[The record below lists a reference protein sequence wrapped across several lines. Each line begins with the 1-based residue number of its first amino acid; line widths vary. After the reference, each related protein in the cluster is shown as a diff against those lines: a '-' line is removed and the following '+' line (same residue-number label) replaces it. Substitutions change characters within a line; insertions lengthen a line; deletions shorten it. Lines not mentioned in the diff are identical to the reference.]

1 MSEKPVS
8 KKTDLLNAVM
18 YPHRSLGPAGFNWV
32 MGIMAGMALVLAVLF
47 WSLGAWPIAAFLA
60 VDVVIVW
67 IAFRINFDRARERER
82 VRLTEHS
89 LIVEKSGPG
98 QRTRRWAFSPGHI
111 SVNLRDAGEHHCALH
126 LNGAEHSM
134 EIGAFLSPKERE
146 EAAAM
151 LKAALAEWRDPLRTA
166 PKR

>member
-1 MSEKPVS
+1 MSEKQPQEKS
-8 KKTDLLNAVM
+8 DLLNAVM
-18 YPHRSLGPAGFNWV
+18 YPHRSLGPVGFNWV
-32 MGIMAGMALVLAVLF
+32 MGIMAGSALGLAVLF

-67 IAFRINFDRARERER
+67 IAFRINFDRARTSEKI
-82 VRLTEHS
+82 RLTQHS
-89 LIVEKSGPG
+89 LIVEKSAPG
-98 QRTRRWAFSPGHI
+98 ERTRRWAFAPGYL
-111 SVNLRDAGEHHCALH
+111 SVSLLDAGEHHCALH

-166 PKR
+166 PKK